1 MIVEYNNIKNGTDD
15 VAKYLGL
22 DPAKT
27 IFLHSTSFNENDD
40 DNIKRKA
47 INKGRMIYSEILSYS
62 SNKVN
67 GSKSAISY
75 FNEQL
80 LDKLDVMGVIRKD
93 NIIKVTNS
101 NNLDFPYN
109 SVSTMLNKKVK
120 EDAEF
125 RNSIKGFNIVSSYLG
140 KEDEETANLIEGTIL
155 MDIKEQEKFNSKY
168 EFRKLS
174 EKYGFKMPH
183 GVTIRG
189 LDELEI
195 KLDLLKKMNSQ
206 YNDIWIKL
214 ESQSSGKGNIKIE
227 RFRTIPIEQI
237 KKEVM
242 DVAQKIYEEEYI
254 LKEMPLIAEY
264 DVKTPLYEEV
274 ANIGVEA
281 VITKDKI
288 TILGGAEQAT
298 RNGEYIGSKITED
311 TYKYLNIAQEIAK
324 EAFVAVGKEGYIGFM
339 TIDVLV
345 TKNNETNEL
354 EAYNIDPNA
363 RFSAGTML
371 LKNIHTSEDY
381 NKKKMYG
388 LSFSNAIPK
397 TENIITS
404 IIDWIG
410 EDLYSKENNY
420 TGIIP
425 ALVNDLN
432 PIAENKYYLKS
443 VVVANSYK
451 EAEEKFE
458 KFKDKV
464 KKNCR

>member
-1 MIVEYNNIKNGTDD
+1 
-15 VAKYLGL
+15 
-22 DPAKT
+22 
-27 IFLHSTSFNENDD
+27 
-40 DNIKRKA
+40 
-47 INKGRMIYSEILSYS
+47 
-62 SNKVN
+62 
-67 GSKSAISY
+67 
-75 FNEQL
+75 
-80 LDKLDVMGVIRKD
+80 
-93 NIIKVTNS
+93 
-101 NNLDFPYN
+101 
-109 SVSTMLNKKVK
+109 
-120 EDAEF
+120 
-125 RNSIKGFNIVSSYLG
+125 
-140 KEDEETANLIEGTIL
+140 
-155 MDIKEQEKFNSKY
+155 
-168 EFRKLS
+168 
-174 EKYGFKMPH
+174 
-183 GVTIRG
+183 
-189 LDELEI
+189 
-195 KLDLLKKMNSQ
+195 
-206 YNDIWIKL
+206 
-214 ESQSSGKGNIKIE
+214 
-227 RFRTIPIEQI
+227 
-237 KKEVM
+237 
-242 DVAQKIYEEEYI
+242 
-254 LKEMPLIAEY
+254 MPLIAEY
-264 DVKTPLYEEV
+264 DVKTSLYEEV

-281 VITKDKI
+281 VITKDKV

-298 RNGEYIGSKITED
+298 KNGEYIGSKISED